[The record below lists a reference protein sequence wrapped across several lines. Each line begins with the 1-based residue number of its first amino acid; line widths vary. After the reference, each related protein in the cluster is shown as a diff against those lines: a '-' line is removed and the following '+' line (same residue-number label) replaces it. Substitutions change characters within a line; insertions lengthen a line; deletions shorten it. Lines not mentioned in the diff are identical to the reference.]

1 MDKKTTYIGQMDE
14 LINIL
19 SPTET
24 TDPTGGKS
32 VAWSAL
38 FTNLW
43 AKVENNV
50 RSDETLQAEQ
60 IVASNIKVFTIWYSS
75 TITEKMRVQW
85 RGKQA
90 DIITI
95 DHIGR
100 NQCTRIEAQIRDNET

>member
-1 MDKKTTYIGQMDE
+1 MAKPSTYIGEMDE
-14 LINIL
+14 LISIL
-19 SPTET
+19 APTET
-24 TDPTGGKS
+24 PDPTGGKS
-32 VAWSAL
+32 VTWSAL

-50 RSDETLQAEQ
+50 RSDEALQAEQ
-60 IVASNIKVFTIWYSS
+60 IVANNIKTFTIWYAS

-85 RGKQA
+85 RQKQA

-100 NQCTRIEAQIRDNET
+100 NQYTRIEAQIRDNET